1 MLNANCQGKKT
12 TTKTSKTNNFDHFC
26 QLVIQELHD
35 LTGIFSPMESAVKPA
50 IAESPWQKSIND

>member
-35 LTGIFSPMESAVKPA
+35 LTGIFFPHGKRSKTCNCRIPLAK
-50 IAESPWQKSIND
+50 IYK